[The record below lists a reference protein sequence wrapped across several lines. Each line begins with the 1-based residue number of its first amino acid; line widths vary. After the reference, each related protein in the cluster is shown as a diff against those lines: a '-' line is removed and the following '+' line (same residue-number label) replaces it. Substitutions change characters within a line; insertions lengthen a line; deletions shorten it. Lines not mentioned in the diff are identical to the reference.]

1 MKNHIPQI
9 KLVEPEGTY
18 LPWLDFRELGFSME
32 ELDQFMLQKARLALN
47 EGRIFGLGGEGF
59 MRVNIACPRS
69 TMEKDL
75 LQLEQAVKQLSHTG
89 K

>member
-1 MKNHIPQI
+1 
-9 KLVEPEGTY
+9 
-18 LPWLDFRELGFSME
+18 ME

-47 EGRIFGLGGEGF
+47 EGHIFGLGREGF

-69 TMEKDL
+69 NMEKAL

-89 K
+89 KKNIRILGRN